1 MARLR
6 EVPSEVARQALVHKT
21 LNEEDVREA
30 YQSEAVRLDTDDLEI
45 VATDVTVPE
54 LLPYEY
60 AYVDVYADRDGRFFV
75 DINETEY
82 RRSSS
87 KTLQRPG

>member
-1 MARLR
+1 MPRLR

-21 LNEEDVREA
+21 LNEDQVREA
-30 YQSEAVRLDTDDLEI
+30 FEGDPIRADADELSI

-60 AYVDVYADRDGRFFV
+60 AYVDVYATDDDRFLI

-87 KTLQRPG
+87 KTLQPSR

>member
-6 EVPSEVARQALVHKT
+6 EVPSNVARQALVNKT
-21 LNEEDVREA
+21 LNEDQIREA
-30 YQSEAVRLDTDDLEI
+30 FEGDPVRVDTDELQL

-60 AYVDVYADRDGRFFV
+60 AYVDVYADGEDRFFV

-87 KTLQRPG
+87 KTLQKPG

>member
-21 LNEEDVREA
+21 LNEDDVREA
-30 YQSEAVRLDTDDLEI
+30 FEGEAVRVDTDDLDL

-60 AYVDVYADRDGRFFV
+60 AYVDVYADHDGRFFI

-87 KTLQRPG
+87 KTLQQPG

>member
-21 LNEEDVREA
+21 LNEEQMREA
-30 YQSEAVRLDTDDLEI
+30 FEGGPVDVDTDELRL

-60 AYVDVYADRDGRFFV
+60 VYVDVYSNEDDRFFIDV
-75 DINETEY
+75 NETEY

-87 KTLQRPG
+87 KTLQKPG